1 MQAYAILSTLFNHFR
16 QFFHLFENLSS
27 DLFYFLLSFFCI
39 YQKKAVP
46 LQPKMIMMRYEKE
59 DLQEALRVLRNG
71 GIIVYPTD
79 TVWGIGCDATNA
91 EAVKRIYALKQ
102 REDSKSM
109 LVLLDSP
116 AKLNYYV
123 SDIPDAAWAL
133 LEASDVSEN
142 SDYPDESG
150 NKPLTIIYPNAR
162 NLAPNLIAEDGSI
175 GIRITHESFSKAL
188 CEQLRH
194 PIVSTSA
201 NISGH
206 PAARF
211 YAEIEQAILDRADY
225 VCRFRR
231 DDDCPAEPS
240 SIIKIHADGTF
251 KIIRP

>member
-1 MQAYAILSTLFNHFR
+1 
-16 QFFHLFENLSS
+16 
-27 DLFYFLLSFFCI
+27 
-39 YQKKAVP
+39 
-46 LQPKMIMMRYEKE
+46 MRYERE

-123 SDIPDAAWAL
+123 ADIPDAAWTL
-133 LEASDVSEN
+133 LDCCNDANDAN
-142 SDYPDESG
+142 DEMM
-150 NKPLTIIYPNAR
+150 KPLTIIYPNAR

-175 GIRITHESFSKAL
+175 GIRITSEPFSKAL

-194 PIVSTSA
+194 PLVSTSA
-201 NISGH
+201 NISGQ

-211 YAEIEQAILDRADY
+211 YAEIEQAILDGADY

-240 SIIKIHADGTF
+240 SIIKINTDGTF

>member
-1 MQAYAILSTLFNHFR
+1 M
-16 QFFHLFENLSS
+16 E
-27 DLFYFLLSFFCI
+27 
-39 YQKKAVP
+39 K
-46 LQPKMIMMRYEKE
+46 MRYDRE
-59 DLQEALRVLRNG
+59 DLQEALRVLRSG

-116 AKLNYYV
+116 AKLNYYIA
-123 SDIPDAAWAL
+123 DIPDAAWAL
-133 LEASDVSEN
+133 LEASDYSDE
-142 SDYPDESG
+142 SDYSDSSDK
-150 NKPLTIIYPNAR
+150 KPLTIIYPGAR
-162 NLAPNLIAEDGSI
+162 NLAPNLLAEDGSI
-175 GIRITHESFSKAL
+175 GIRITNEPFSKAL

-206 PAARF
+206 PSAHF
-211 YAEIEQAILDRADY
+211 YAEIEQEILDGADY

-231 DDDCPAEPS
+231 EDDCPHEPS
-240 SIIKIHADGTF
+240 SIIKINADGTF
-251 KIIRP
+251 RIIRE

>member
-1 MQAYAILSTLFNHFR
+1 M
-16 QFFHLFENLSS
+16 E
-27 DLFYFLLSFFCI
+27 
-39 YQKKAVP
+39 K
-46 LQPKMIMMRYEKE
+46 MRYDKE

-71 GIIVYPTD
+71 GVIVYPTD

-91 EAVKRIYALKQ
+91 EAIKRIYALKQ

-116 AKLNYYV
+116 AKLNYYIA
-123 SDIPDAAWAL
+123 DIPDAAWAL
-133 LEASDVSEN
+133 LEATEDQSPMTNDQS
-142 SDYPDESG
+142 PIA
-150 NKPLTIIYPNAR
+150 KPLTIIYPGAR

-175 GIRITHESFSKAL
+175 GIRITNETFSKAL

-206 PAARF
+206 PSAPF
-211 YAEIEQAILDRADY
+211 FAEIEQAILDGADY

-231 DDDCPAEPS
+231 EDDCPHEPS
-240 SIIKIHADGTF
+240 SIIKINSDGSF

>member
-1 MQAYAILSTLFNHFR
+1 MQLCKCKTFFLRIFLKIV
-16 QFFHLFENLSS
+16 QFVCQIQ
-27 DLFYFLLSFFCI
+27 YFV
-39 YQKKAVP
+39 VP
-46 LQPKMIMMRYEKE
+46 LQSEMNYERYDKD
-59 DLQEALRVLRNG
+59 DLQEALRVLRSG

-91 EAVKRIYALKQ
+91 EAVAKIYALKQ

-116 AKLNYYV
+116 AKLNYYIA
-123 SDIPDAAWAL
+123 DIPEAAWAL
-133 LEASDVSEN
+133 LEAT
-142 SDYPDESG
+142 DEG
-150 NKPLTIIYPNAR
+150 GKPLTIIYPNAR
-162 NLAPNLIAEDGSI
+162 NLASNLIAEDHSI
-175 GIRITHESFSKAL
+175 GIRITREPFSKAL

-206 PAARF
+206 PTAHF
-211 YAEIEQAILDRADY
+211 FHEIEQEILDGADY

-231 DDDCPAEPS
+231 EDDCPHEPS

-251 KIIRP
+251 QIIRS

>member
-1 MQAYAILSTLFNHFR
+1 MDT
-16 QFFHLFENLSS
+16 
-27 DLFYFLLSFFCI
+27 
-39 YQKKAVP
+39 
-46 LQPKMIMMRYEKE
+46 MRYDRE
-59 DLQEALRVLRNG
+59 DLQEALKVLRNG

-116 AKLNYYV
+116 AKLNYYIA
-123 SDIPDAAWAL
+123 DIPDAAWTL
-133 LEASDVSEN
+133 LDCCNDAND
-142 SDYPDESG
+142 G
-150 NKPLTIIYPNAR
+150 MMKPLTIIYPNAR

-175 GIRITHESFSKAL
+175 GIRITSEPFSKAL

-201 NISGH
+201 NISGQ

-211 YAEIEQAILDRADY
+211 FAEIEQAILDGADY

-240 SIIKIHADGTF
+240 SIIKINHDGTF